1 MEIKNMLV
9 LYNFEKAFNE
19 IKGLP
24 VEGNK
29 KEYREFLESIKP
41 LLGPNRHIDS
51 SEHPVLFEI
60 IDDEKR
66 YSYIW
71 YYYPEDYC
79 FTQRELQSHKD
90 EYDEE
95 FDFTELFEDLVGA
108 I

>member
-1 MEIKNMLV
+1 MLV

-24 VEGNK
+24 VEGNL

-41 LLGPNRHIDS
+41 FLGPIGYINNG
-51 SEHPVLFEI
+51 EHPVLWKI
-60 IDDEKR
+60 GYDDT
-66 YSYIW
+66 YYVNNSW
-71 YYYPEDYC
+71 YYYPEDYHL
-79 FTQRELQSHKD
+79 TQKELQSHKG

-95 FDFTELFEDLVGA
+95 FDFTELFEDLLGA